1 MALLEA
7 VVEGHTHVV
16 ELQGELTRVRD
27 ALDRTDAVLTV
38 ADRTLTQAEHA
49 IENSRR
55 IAPYAAGAVALVVAS
70 GIAFAIWRSRRNSP
84 DKNMILEES
93 E

>member
-7 VVEGHTHVV
+7 VVDGHTHVV
-16 ELQGELTRVRD
+16 ELQGELARVRD
-27 ALDRTDAVLTV
+27 ALDRTDAVLAV

-49 IENSRR
+49 IEESRR
-55 IAPYAAGAVALVVAS
+55 IAPYVAGAFALVVAS
-70 GIAFAIWRSRRNSP
+70 GIAFAIWRSRRNSA
-84 DKNMILEES
+84 DNRIIIEES

>member
-7 VVEGHTHVV
+7 VVDGHTHVV
-16 ELQGELTRVRD
+16 ELQGELARVRG

-49 IENSRR
+49 IEESRH
-55 IAPYAAGAVALVVAS
+55 IAPYIAGAFALVVAS
-70 GIAFAIWRSRRNSP
+70 GIVFAIWRTRINRAEP
-84 DKNMILEES
+84 EVILEES

>member
-7 VVEGHTHVV
+7 VVDGHTHVV
-16 ELQGELTRVRD
+16 ELQGELARVRD
-27 ALDRTDAVLTV
+27 ALDRTDAMLTV

-49 IENSRR
+49 IEESRR
-55 IAPYAAGAVALVVAS
+55 IAPYVAGAFVLVVAS
-70 GIAFAIWRSRRNSP
+70 GIAFAIWRTRRKSSQP
-84 DKNMILEES
+84 EVILEES